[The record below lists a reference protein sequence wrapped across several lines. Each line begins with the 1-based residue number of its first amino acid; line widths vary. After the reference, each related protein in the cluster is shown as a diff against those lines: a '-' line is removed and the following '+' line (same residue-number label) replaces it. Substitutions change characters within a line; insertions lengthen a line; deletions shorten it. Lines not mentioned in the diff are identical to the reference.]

1 LQIIFIFFILLIE
14 FAIFESYDF
23 CEQDGSFEQKS
34 WCNVRKLLHNVWWW
48 RCYTGFFKIF
58 FVAKHRKMVGG
69 CELRF
74 RDKGD
79 ERKAGKQR
87 AKCVHERPFD
97 IMRCSSFV
105 ARIRNI
111 NANGDRY
118 VSTSIATRAYEPL
131 VSYFI
136 FPFETAR
143 RFTSSKGL
151 KLVANRHVH
160 VLIILSV

>member
-1 LQIIFIFFILLIE
+1 MSESFCTTSGGGDVIL
-14 FAIFESYDF
+14 DF
-23 CEQDGSFEQKS
+23 LRFSS
-34 WCNVRKLLHNVWWW
+34 SLS
-48 RCYTGFFKIF
+48 TGRWQEG
-58 FVAKHRKMVGG
+58 ARG

-160 VLIILSV
+160 VLIILSVQTRLNFVISRHDYIHRKKILMKYLKFSQIQV